1 MSIEKLLQPGNIGTL
16 ELKNRVIY
24 SGMNLRS
31 TDGEG
36 HMSQS
41 AIESLV
47 YHAEHGP
54 GLVEFPVIYAWTVPG
69 APHGLTLSLGDDSF
83 IPPLKATVAR
93 VHAAG
98 AKATLQ
104 LYARGTRT
112 KAGAEVVGPSA
123 MKFGFETGGT
133 RELTVEEIHQ
143 FVEWFGDAALRG
155 KKADFDAVSIHACTG
170 KLISMFI
177 SPYSNH
183 RTDEYGGSTENRA
196 RFLIEVL
203 QNIKK
208 KCGQDYPVYIRLG
221 VDDLFEQ
228 GLKLEEGIKVA
239 QLVEPYVDAIQVSA
253 GTQEHM
259 ENISVCYYYKH
270 GYLLPFTKAVC
281 EATST
286 KIIAMGKLGEPAL
299 AEKIIEEGIADFV
312 ILGRPLLCDP
322 LWLEKAAR
330 GEEADIVRCI
340 GCLNCFNYDQHTEIV
355 PTQVACT
362 VNPGLGRE
370 REYETMPQTETPK
383 NILVI
388 GGGVA
393 GIQAATDLARRGH
406 HVTLAERSDQ
416 LGGQWLVASHAP
428 HKHEYRVL
436 IPQMQ
441 RALEKT
447 DAKVLLNT
455 TVDKAFLQAHRPDEV
470 VLATGA
476 LPKWLPADC
485 TEKGPRVV
493 QANDVIMDQV
503 ETGDEV
509 VVIGARY
516 IGMEVAWKLGAM
528 GKKVSIVDQGP
539 FAQKT
544 SSRIK
549 GLYRNKMVENGVYMY
564 PECPVLSINDY
575 GVNISHM
582 NSLLTL
588 KCDTVV
594 LAIGTT
600 PLRELAP
607 VLEELAIPYHAIGD
621 AKRIGDALYAIRDGA
636 ELARRI

>member
-36 HMSQS
+36 HMSPA

-47 YHAEHGP
+47 YHAAHGP

-83 IPPLKATVAR
+83 IPPLKETVAK

-203 QNIKK
+203 QNIKE

-228 GLKLEEGIKVA
+228 GLKLEEGVKVA

-270 GYLLPFTKAVC
+270 GYLLPFTKAVR

-299 AEKIIEEGIADFV
+299 AEKVIADGIADFV
-312 ILGRPLLCDP
+312 ILGRPLLSDP

-330 GEEADIVRCI
+330 GDDEDIVRCI
-340 GCLNCFNYDQHTEIV
+340 GCLNCFNYDQHKEIV
-355 PTQVACT
+355 PTQVTCT

-370 REYETMPQTETPK
+370 LEYETIPPAETPK
-383 NILVI
+383 DILVI

-406 HVTLAERSDQ
+406 RVTLAE
-416 LGGQWLVASHAP
+416 
-428 HKHEYRVL
+428 
-436 IPQMQ
+436 
-441 RALEKT
+441 KT
-447 DAKVLLNT
+447 MLWADSGSSPAMRRTNT
-455 TVDKAFLQAHRPDEV
+455 NTV
-470 VLATGA
+470 
-476 LPKWLPADC
+476 C
-485 TEKGPRVV
+485 
-493 QANDVIMDQV
+493 
-503 ETGDEV
+503 
-509 VVIGARY
+509 
-516 IGMEVAWKLGAM
+516 
-528 GKKVSIVDQGP
+528 
-539 FAQKT
+539 
-544 SSRIK
+544 
-549 GLYRNKMVENGVYMY
+549 
-564 PECPVLSINDY
+564 
-575 GVNISHM
+575 
-582 NSLLTL
+582 
-588 KCDTVV
+588 
-594 LAIGTT
+594 
-600 PLRELAP
+600 
-607 VLEELAIPYHAIGD
+607 
-621 AKRIGDALYAIRDGA
+621 
-636 ELARRI
+636 